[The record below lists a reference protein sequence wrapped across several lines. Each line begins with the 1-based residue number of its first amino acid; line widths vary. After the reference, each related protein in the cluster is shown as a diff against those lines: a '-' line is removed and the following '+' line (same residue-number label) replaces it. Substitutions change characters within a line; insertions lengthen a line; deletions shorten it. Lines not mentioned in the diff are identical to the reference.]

1 MRVLDYMKIKKLS
14 LVCFVCLFII
24 INSYLVSLFAFQN
37 NISDLIYLDG
47 LLLVIIV
54 SYLIVDFIQ
63 LKKRYEPIIQSIKN
77 QQPLLVED
85 IQGTSYEES
94 LIKELL
100 QLHGQV
106 EVIEQ
111 KKLQQALS
119 DMEEYLTQWV
129 HEIKLPLATLQ
140 MITERLDDYELAT
153 NLKNE
158 VVKMNILVNNVI
170 YGSRTTSSSEDLMIK
185 EVSLEKI
192 VRSSIKNNAYFLI
205 KNRIDIHL
213 EELNHFVFTDEKWM
227 IYVMDQL
234 ILNAIKYRQN
244 DSIISIQA
252 KQDKNVT
259 YLVVKDN
266 GIGIRPEELSRIFNK
281 GFTGS
286 NGRGNT
292 YKSTGMGLYFVK
304 RILDKLGY
312 EISVESISGEYTQF
326 TIVFYHLSDYINL
339 TKLSH

>member
-63 LKKRYEPIIQSIKN
+63 FKKRYEPIIQSIEN

-100 QLHGQV
+100 RLHGQV
-106 EVIEQ
+106 EVIEK

-266 GIGIRPEELSRIFNK
+266 GIGIKPEEL
-281 GFTGS
+281 
-286 NGRGNT
+286 
-292 YKSTGMGLYFVK
+292 
-304 RILDKLGY
+304 
-312 EISVESISGEYTQF
+312 ISDF
-326 TIVFYHLSDYINL
+326 
-339 TKLSH
+339 

>member
-94 LIKELL
+94 LINELL

-292 YKSTGMGLYFVK
+292 
-304 RILDKLGY
+304 
-312 EISVESISGEYTQF
+312 
-326 TIVFYHLSDYINL
+326 
-339 TKLSH
+339 